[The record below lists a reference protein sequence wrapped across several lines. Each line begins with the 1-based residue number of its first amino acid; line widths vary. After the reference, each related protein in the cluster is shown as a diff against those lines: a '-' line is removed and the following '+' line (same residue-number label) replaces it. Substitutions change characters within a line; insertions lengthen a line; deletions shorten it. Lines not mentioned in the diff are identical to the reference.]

1 MVHQVRGR
9 SAEYPRAKVVPRVVS
24 YGAVPASRPQVS
36 ACLCNLSLSEEDR
49 VAVATRCVP
58 ALVQLSQGGDR
69 EAARQAIG
77 TLANLAEDIDTHDLI
92 AKYGGGRVMSGLMR
106 HDSLSIYREASRA
119 IANLLS
125 TVEHQAVIIEDG
137 LSGLKALAMSTDPE
151 CQYHAALSFRKLS
164 PNLASHRG
172 MCYGGS
178 LKALFHLLIVKDF
191 MTRRQAAT
199 ALRDLCAHADHKTK
213 VRLLALI
220 AITSLPA
227 LCFTLRRREFE
238 KKKAII
244 AIPPL
249 FDVSIPCRQVD
260 VAWHSNGHCVN
271 VDDVIGEEIL
281 FISTTSPASPVEVCA
296 LRCTR
301 QGLRTNDQLPGQGPR

>member
-1 MVHQVRGR
+1 M
-9 SAEYPRAKVVPRVVS
+9 
-24 YGAVPASRPQVS
+24 
-36 ACLCNLSLSEEDR
+36 
-49 VAVATRCVP
+49 AVATRCVP

-77 TLANLAEDIDTHDLI
+77 TLANLAEDVDTHDLI

-106 HDSLSIYREASRA
+106 HDSLNIYREASRA

-125 TVEHQAVIIEDG
+125 TVEHQAVVIEDG
-137 LSGLKALAMSTDPE
+137 LSGLNALAMSTDPE

-199 ALRDLCAHADHKTK
+199 ALRDLCAHAHHKTK
-213 VRLLALI
+213 ARLLVLI
-220 AITSLPA
+220 GTASLPA
-227 LCFTLRRREFE
+227 LPFTFLRMRELE
-238 KKKAII
+238 KKTAI
-244 AIPPL
+244 AIPPHL
-249 FDVSIPCRQVD
+249 TFPY
-260 VAWHSNGHCVN
+260 
-271 VDDVIGEEIL
+271 
-281 FISTTSPASPVEVCA
+281 P
-296 LRCTR
+296 
-301 QGLRTNDQLPGQGPR
+301 